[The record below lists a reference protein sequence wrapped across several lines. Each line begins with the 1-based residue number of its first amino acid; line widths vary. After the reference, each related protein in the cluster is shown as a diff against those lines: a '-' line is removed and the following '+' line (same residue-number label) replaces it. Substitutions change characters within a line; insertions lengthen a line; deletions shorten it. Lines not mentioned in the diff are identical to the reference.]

1 MNINDDSPERIF
13 GRVKE
18 YLKKIQDKYDD
29 YKPLEPHFENDTK
42 QIFDDF
48 RKEFQNKY
56 EKFIDMQ
63 RFSIP
68 IIGTISSGK
77 STFLNFLLGFD
88 YLEFSSDI
96 TTRCVAII
104 RHKPIDVPE
113 LYTVWI
119 RERRSGYFNFE
130 KNEKIEGNPKE
141 IISQKNKLILNSKDK
156 PNREDFFVLIEARTQ
171 LFLGENEKFSNLF
184 EFLDIP
190 GLDEGIADS
199 SDFRHSKFFKENI
212 LPKLIR
218 NTQFSLLLF
227 NAEKYLSKKNIDIFK
242 DLKNF
247 LN

>member
-113 LYTVWI
+113 LYTVSI
-119 RERRSGYFNFE
+119 KERRSGYFNFE

-199 SDFRHSKFFKENI
+199 SDFRHS
-212 LPKLIR
+212 
-218 NTQFSLLLF
+218 
-227 NAEKYLSKKNIDIFK
+227 
-242 DLKNF
+242 
-247 LN
+247 